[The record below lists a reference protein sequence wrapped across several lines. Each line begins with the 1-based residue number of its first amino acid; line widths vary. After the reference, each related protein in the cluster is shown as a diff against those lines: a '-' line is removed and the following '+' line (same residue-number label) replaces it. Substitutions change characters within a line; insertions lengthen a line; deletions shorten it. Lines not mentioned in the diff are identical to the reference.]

1 MSRKFYARPAAA
13 FVFVLL
19 LAGAAG
25 AQAPAQQP
33 RPPFGFRQGQSV
45 YIVAFTRSLITV
57 GADAEGHGGQP
68 RDYFDFQLDVEKKVR
83 EEIEKWKFFRV
94 ADKPSD
100 ADFVLLVSYHYSTME
115 ALAISFDTYN
125 QHFKEK
131 FDLDEL
137 RDAAYGRAISG
148 PLKLPTLGRLS
159 SRLVKD
165 FREKYRA
172 GAAAGAR

>member
-1 MSRKFYARPAAA
+1 MSRKFYARPAGALA
-13 FVFVLL
+13 FVCLL
-19 LAGAAG
+19 LAAAG
-25 AQAPAQQP
+25 AQTPTP
-33 RPPFGFRQGQSV
+33 RPPFSIRQGQSV

-57 GADAEGHGGQP
+57 GADSEGNGGQP
-68 RDYFDFQLDVEKKVR
+68 RDYFDCQLDVEKKVR
-83 EEIEKWKFFRV
+83 NEIEKWKYFRV

-125 QHFKEK
+125 QHFKDK
-131 FDLDEL
+131 FDLDAL

-148 PLKLPTLGRLS
+148 PLKLPTLSRLS

-165 FREKYRA
+165 FREKLP
-172 GAAAGAR
+172 AAPKSR

>member
-13 FVFVLL
+13 LVFVFL
-19 LAGAAG
+19 LAAAAA
-25 AQAPAQQP
+25 AQAPAPQQP
-33 RPPFGFRQGQSV
+33 FSLRQGQSV
-45 YIVAFTRSLITV
+45 YIVAFTRALITV
-57 GADAEGHGGQP
+57 GTDSEGNGGQP

-83 EEIEKWKFFRV
+83 NEIEKWKYFRV
-94 ADKPSD
+94 AEKPSE

-125 QHFKEK
+125 RHFKDK
-131 FDLDEL
+131 FDLDAL
-137 RDAAYGRAISG
+137 RDAAYGRGISG

-165 FREKYRA
+165 FRQKLP
-172 GAAAGAR
+172 AASKPR